1 MCCAVCGPEPGRIGE
16 VTPLGPCPAQH
27 RGGPLRPSELA
38 QASVMAALCAV
49 TAIISVVVPF
59 AAGLALLG
67 TVPTGLLAYRYRL
80 RVLAAATVAAG
91 MIAFLIA
98 GLGGFMGVVHSAY
111 IGGLTGIVKRRGRG
125 TPTVVV
131 SSLIGGFVFGAAMV
145 GMLAAMVRL
154 RHLIFKVMTANVDG
168 IAATL
173 ARMHMQGAA
182 ADVKRYFAEGLQ
194 YWPWVLLGYF
204 NIGIMIVS
212 LIGWWALSRLLE
224 RMRGIPDVHKLD
236 PPPGDDVDAL
246 IGPVPVRLD
255 KVRFR
260 YPRAGQ
266 DALREVSLDVRAGEH
281 LAIIGANGSGKTTL
295 MLILA
300 VVGELGRSAAGYA
313 LWCNG
318 IEDFA
323 ELRRRHLVPQPP
335 YGHGAAAAAVGAQAM
350 IDVSDGL
357 LADLR
362 HIAEASGVRIDL
374 SAAALAADRDALTA
388 AATALGT
395 DPWPWVLSGGED
407 HALVACFV
415 GPVPAGWRTIGRV
428 LDGPAR
434 VLVDGEEWTGYAGW
448 QSFGEPDNQGSL
460 G

>member
-173 ARMHMQGAA
+173 ARMHMQGA
-182 ADVKRYFAEGLQ
+182 
-194 YWPWVLLGYF
+194 
-204 NIGIMIVS
+204 S
-212 LIGWWALSRLLE
+212 
-224 RMRGIPDVHKLD
+224 
-236 PPPGDDVDAL
+236 
-246 IGPVPVRLD
+246 
-255 KVRFR
+255 
-260 YPRAGQ
+260 
-266 DALREVSLDVRAGEH
+266 
-281 LAIIGANGSGKTTL
+281 
-295 MLILA
+295 
-300 VVGELGRSAAGYA
+300 
-313 LWCNG
+313 
-318 IEDFA
+318 
-323 ELRRRHLVPQPP
+323 RRRQAVFRRGTAVL
-335 YGHGAAAAAVGAQAM
+335 AVGAA
-350 IDVSDGL
+350 GL
-357 LADLR
+357 FQHWDHDRVADWVV
-362 HIAEASGVRIDL
+362 GV
-374 SAAALAADRDALTA
+374 
-388 AATALGT
+388 
-395 DPWPWVLSGGED
+395 
-407 HALVACFV
+407 VA
-415 GPVPAGWRTIGRV
+415 PAGA
-428 LDGPAR
+428 DAR
-434 VLVDGEEWTGYAGW
+434 NPRCT
-448 QSFGEPDNQGSL
+448 QT
-460 G
+460 